1 MLSAIRPHLNRLS
14 WAVLA
19 ALAAEGCALG
29 LIASSAWLIARA
41 AQQPELAALSLA
53 IVAVRGFA
61 VFKGVF
67 RYVERLAGHDA
78 ALRALAELRG
88 RVFDSL
94 AARPSTLRDG
104 DALTRM
110 VADVDAVQDLLL
122 RCLLPACTALLAGAV
137 AVGFSAL
144 IHPAAGLVLAFGL
157 LLAGLVVPGLVFF
170 AARRSAESIATQR
183 EHLAV
188 RSLDLLE
195 GAADLAAFGAT
206 DRAVAHAQDA
216 VAGLGRLERRAAS
229 VSGAATAAGTVVQV
243 LTALAVFLVSA
254 QTGVVM
260 AAVLTL
266 TALVA
271 VEITV
276 PMAVSAQHLTSAIPA
291 ARRVSAALAGAP
303 AEPGTRRLPHG
314 PMSVEFLGTRVRY
327 GGAGAPWALRG
338 IDLRVERGR
347 RVAVV
352 GASGAGK
359 STLLG
364 ALAGDVTLEGAVLV
378 TGHPPSSY
386 EKRPATGLAQDAH
399 VFTATVRANL
409 LLARPG
415 ASDAELEGAAAR
427 ARFLEVVDGLPE
439 GWETVVGD
447 GGRGLSGGQRQR
459 LLLTRALLADPP
471 VLLLDEPGEGLD
483 VATADAIVRDLLT
496 LPGGTLVLVTHR
508 LAHLDLA
515 DEIVVMD
522 AGRIVQRGTHHE
534 LAGRAGAYQD
544 LWAASIA

>member
-1 MLSAIRPHLNRLS
+1 
-14 WAVLA
+14 
-19 ALAAEGCALG
+19 
-29 LIASSAWLIARA
+29 
-41 AQQPELAALSLA
+41 LSLA
-53 IVAVRGFA
+53 IAAVRGFA
-61 VFKGVF
+61 IFKGVF

-94 AARPSTLRDG
+94 AARRSTLRDG
-104 DALTRM
+104 DALTRL

-122 RCLLPACTALLAGAV
+122 RCLLPACTALLAGVAAV
-137 AVGFSAL
+137 AFSAL
-144 IHPAAGLVLAFGL
+144 VHPAAGLVLACGL
-157 LLAGLVVPGLVFF
+157 LVAGLLIPGLVFL
-170 AARRSAESIATQR
+170 AVRRSAESISAQR

-188 RSLDLLE
+188 RSLDLME

-206 DRAVAHAQDA
+206 DRAHAHAEDA
-216 VAGLGRLERRAAS
+216 VVRLGHLERKAAS
-229 VSGAATAAGTVVQV
+229 ISGAATAAGTVVQA
-243 LTALAVFLVSA
+243 LTALAVFLVSS
-254 QTGVVM
+254 QTGEVST
-260 AAVLTL
+260 AVLTL

-271 VEITV
+271 VEIIT
-276 PMAVSAQHLTSAIPA
+276 PMAVAAHHLTSAIPA
-291 ARRVSAALAGAP
+291 ARRVSAALAVAP
-303 AEPGTRRLPHG
+303 GEPGTRRLPHG
-314 PMSVEFLGTRVRY
+314 PMSVEFLGTQVSY
-327 GGAGAPWALRG
+327 GDACALQG

-359 STLLG
+359 STLLA
-364 ALAGDVTLEGAVLV
+364 ALAGDVEVEGTVLV
-378 TGHPPSSY
+378 AGHPPSSY
-386 EKRPATGLAQDAH
+386 EKRPAAGLAQDAH

-409 LLARPG
+409 LVARPG
-415 ASDAELEGAAAR
+415 ASDAELERAAAR
-427 ARFLEVVDGLPE
+427 ARFLEVVDGLPA

-459 LLLTRALLADPP
+459 LLLARALLADPP
-471 VLLLDEPGEGLD
+471 VLLLDEPGEGLEVD
-483 VATADAIVRDLLT
+483 TADAIVRDLLT

-534 LAGRAGAYQD
+534 LAGQAGAYQD
-544 LWAASIA
+544 LWAAEAL